1 MPWSIIA
8 TIAAVTDIN
17 TRSVI
22 VAEEIVLLC
31 NLQNLSRGT
40 NVLNLFSP
48 EVPVLLI
55 GAPGIGKTASVHAHF
70 DYVEVMLASTMVEED
85 IAGLP
90 YREGAYDYRTVP
102 AMFRRLAE
110 AASAGKTTAL
120 FVDELD
126 KARRS
131 VADTLLTLFVSR
143 GIGEASLPT
152 DTCIVAA
159 GNPPE
164 FGGGDGISEAMQSR
178 FATVDFEPDVAQ
190 WSSWAEKNFSTAP
203 ALALINAIRTGEMPI
218 FDMTGEGLSRRISAP
233 RTIKLALC
241 ALERHGAA
249 SIAFETLA
257 RGLLTPAVASQ
268 ILHLVRYQQNDVMT
282 TAIDSAK
289 RGMVKRSSIE
299 PVRL

>member
-1 MPWSIIA
+1 M
-8 TIAAVTDIN
+8 
-17 TRSVI
+17 
-22 VAEEIVLLC
+22 
-31 NLQNLSRGT
+31 
-40 NVLNLFSP
+40 LNLFSP

-90 YREGAYDYRTVP
+90 YREGTYDYRTVP

-110 AASAGKTTAL
+110 ANAAGKTTAL

-126 KARRS
+126 KARRA

-152 DTCIVAA
+152 NTCIVAA
-159 GNPPE
+159 ANPPE

-190 WSSWAEKNFSTAP
+190 WGSWAEKNFSVAP
-203 ALALINAIRTGEMPI
+203 ALAVINAIRMGEMPI
-218 FDMTGEGLSRRISAP
+218 FDMTGEGLTRRISAP
-233 RTIKLALC
+233 RTLKLALC
-241 ALERHGAA
+241 SLERHGAT
-249 SIAFETLA
+249 SPAFETLV
-257 RGLLTPAVASQ
+257 RGLLTPSVASQ
-268 ILHLVRYQQNDVMT
+268 MLHLVRHQKNDVMA
-282 TAIDSAK
+282 TATDSAK
-289 RGMVKRSSIE
+289 RGMVKKSSVE
-299 PVRL
+299 PIRL